1 MDLKELLTAAGVAS
15 EAADKIVA
23 DINEEYAPKA
33 KLNEIGEENKALKAQ
48 LSERDKQLTDL
59 KKDTG
64 DNADL
69 KKKIEEMQALN
80 VEKDK
85 YYAAE
90 ISKLKLDNAV
100 DMALVQAGAKNIKAV
115 RGVLEIDK
123 MQIGNDG
130 NIIGLKETLDKVKQ
144 SDPYLFAENT
154 PPEIAGLSPAPSRD
168 GLPEFTIDTSKMS
181 CTEAMIAA
189 NKAAESK

>member
-1 MDLKELLTAAGVAS
+1 MDLKELLTAAGVDS
-15 EAADKIVA
+15 KAADKIVA
-23 DINEEYAPKA
+23 AVHAEYAPKF
-33 KLNEIGEENKALKAQ
+33 NEIIEENKALKAQ

-59 KKDTG
+59 KKESG

-85 YYAAE
+85 HYAAE

-123 MQIGNDG
+123 MQIDSDG

-144 SDPYLFAENT
+144 SDPYLFAENNA
-154 PPEIAGLSPAPSRD
+154 PQISGMSPAPSRD
-168 GLPEFTIDTSKMS
+168 GLPKFTLDTSKMS

-189 NKAAESK
+189 NKAAENR